1 MSAQIEGDLARLLEL
16 KRELL
21 TNLLCSLRRSA
32 EFLENGD
39 MDSFN
44 SEMDSTSGIPAA
56 VDELS
61 AAEAGLRSGLPPA
74 LRNGEIAGLE
84 KNIALILGQIQLAQ
98 KACKDA
104 AQAQLLHFG
113 RQIKSVRSTQKGIE
127 GYAGQRYK
135 RGAVFIDEKK

>member
-1 MSAQIEGDLARLLEL
+1 MNPQIEMDLARLLEI
-16 KRELL
+16 KKELL

-32 EFLENGD
+32 EFLETGD

-61 AAEAGLRSGLPPA
+61 TAEAGLKSGLPPA
-74 LRNGEIAGLE
+74 MRNGEIAGLE
-84 KNIALILGQIQLAQ
+84 KNIALILGQLELAQ

-104 AQAQLLHFG
+104 AQAKLLHYG
-113 RQIKSVRSTQKGIE
+113 RQIKSVRSTQKGIK

-135 RGAVFIDEKK
+135 REALFIDEKK